1 MALQYF
7 SHKNV
12 ALTLQPTKNFAF
24 AANQKTKQQKNFDFQ
39 GFCDISPS
47 QLEVIECFLF

>member
-24 AANQKTKQQKNFDFQ
+24 AANQKTKQQKILISR
-39 GFCDISPS
+39 GFVTFHRAS
-47 QLEVIECFLF
+47 